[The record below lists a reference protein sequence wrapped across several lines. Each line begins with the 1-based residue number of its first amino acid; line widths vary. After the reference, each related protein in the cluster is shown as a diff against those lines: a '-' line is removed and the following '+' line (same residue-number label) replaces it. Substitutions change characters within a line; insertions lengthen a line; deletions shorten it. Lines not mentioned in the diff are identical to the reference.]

1 MKLFLE
7 IIVVLIVFLVV
18 AWAWIIVDLRRAPEG
33 WEDEEG
39 FHEGKKPEVKK

>member
-7 IIVVLIVFLVV
+7 IIVVLAVLFV
-18 AWAWIIVDLRRAPEG
+18 ASWLWLLWKLRHAPEG

-39 FHEGKKPEVKK
+39 FHEGKKPEAKK